1 MYRVLLKN
9 VAAKDEVHGIVLQ
22 SFIHGECGLLSSYH
36 GNMLNTWGS
45 NLDCLRVI
53 IIVNTIILPT
63 ENTVAYTILVC
74 ASLFLGLLMYF
85 PCCGKRIHNKC
96 HHHLQDHL

>member
-1 MYRVLLKN
+1 MVN
-9 VAAKDEVHGIVLQ
+9 VVYCQVNMATCLTLGDQTLIAL
-22 SFIHGECGLLSSYH
+22 GL
-36 GNMLNTWGS
+36 
-45 NLDCLRVI
+45 I
-53 IIVNTIILPT
+53 IIVNTIILLT

-85 PCCGKRIHNKC
+85 PCCGKCIHNEC